1 LTPQVDGESPM
12 HVAIVGPF
20 PESRETFRG
29 GVEAITYR
37 LAEGLAREPGVRLDV
52 VTLTENHAICGESDW
67 GYRVTRLPASARF
80 GNVNFAIPDRRRLAR
95 ALREIAPRIVHAHSL
110 GAGALGAIES
120 GIPTVVSIHGVIERE
135 VALERGLVNRLR
147 YIPRLRVVKE
157 SLARGRDFVV
167 VSPYIGE
174 VYRAQLA
181 GKRTYE
187 LETSVDPLFFDLEPR
202 EEGLVVVQSGPV
214 IPRKGGI
221 DLVRAAPRVFERF
234 PNAAIRFA
242 GGASDAG
249 YKGELDRAIAE
260 RGLAGRVTFLG
271 RLAPA
276 ALARA
281 LASAA
286 CVALPSHQETAP
298 IAIQEAMAASRP
310 VVASSAGG
318 NPYLV
323 EDGATGFVV
332 APGDPDALAARLI
345 EVLGDAARREAMG
358 RRARELARARFEM
371 GAVARGSLAIYERVL
386 AAHARPAP

>member
-1 LTPQVDGESPM
+1 MPHAEGGSRV
-12 HVAIVGPF
+12 HVALVGPF
-20 PESRETFRG
+20 PENRELFRG

-37 LAEGLAREPGVRLDV
+37 LAEGLAREEGVRLEV
-52 VTLTENHAICGESDW
+52 VTLTENHAICGVSDW

-95 ALREIAPRIVHAHSL
+95 ALRAAAPRIVHAHSL

-120 GIPTVVSIHGVIERE
+120 GIPTVISIHGVIERE
-135 VALERGLVNRLR
+135 VALERGLANRLR

-157 SLARGRDFVV
+157 SLARGRDFVI
-167 VSPYIGE
+167 VSPYVGE

-181 GKRTYE
+181 GKRTYD
-187 LETSVDPLFFDLEPR
+187 LETSVDPVFFAVEPR
-202 EEGLVVVQSGPV
+202 EEGLVIVQSGPV
-214 IPRKGGI
+214 IPRKGGL
-221 DLVRAAPRVFERF
+221 DLVRAAPRVFEAH
-234 PNAAIRFA
+234 PSAAIRFA
-242 GGASDAG
+242 GGASDAT
-249 YKGELDRAIAE
+249 YKAALDRAIAE

-276 ALARA
+276 ELAREIGR
-281 LASAA
+281 AA
-286 CVALPSHQETAP
+286 CVVLPSHQETAP

-323 EDGATGFVV
+323 EEGATGFVV
-332 APGDPDALAARLI
+332 PAGDADALAARLI
-345 EVLGDAARREAMG
+345 DVLGDAARREAMG

-371 GAVARGSLAIYERVL
+371 DAVARGSVAIYERVL
-386 AAHARPAP
+386 AAHARAAP